1 MSRTTRLSSTALT
14 AGEEHNVECK
24 NNKATGRSRNEIIQ
38 VRLFTIIVTVNGR
51 LLILHSS
58 IDLDHTEKH
67 KQNTLTNLQKQLTTL
82 QKANLL
88 TVTG

>member
-24 NNKATGRSRNEIIQ
+24 NNKATGRSRNEIMQ
-38 VRLFTIIVTVNGR
+38 VRLFAIIVTVIGR

-58 IDLDHTEKH
+58 IDLDHKGPY
-67 KQNTLTNLQKQLTTL
+67 KQKNTNKIH
-82 QKANLL
+82 
-88 TVTG
+88 

>member
-1 MSRTTRLSSTALT
+1 MSRTTRLSPTALT
-14 AGEEHNVECK
+14 AGEKHKVECE